1 MLVWKIKNKRV
12 DVKNDLIVTARITLK
27 KINK

>member
-27 KINK
+27 KNK